1 MSEVRLV
8 VAILVPAIFTLILK
22 DFFDLFMTNRY
33 EGKVKQYTI
42 WMLYFLLDTA
52 ISMNFKFVGVISM
65 LYSFIILIIFCAV
78 LYREDIKYITLT
90 VLFIICIGAA
100 SELIVALGIRA
111 FLNSSQL
118 QQFSLFGSTCSKLII
133 LIIVRIVKLFRVSGI
148 KRLDYMNWLANVSMT
163 AGSLYIVYN
172 LYLLSLNETK
182 LLGSTMSSI
191 IILLL
196 NVICFKMFDKI
207 AADAEIKRK
216 NDIYKQSIDIYKREM
231 EEREEHNEK
240 LRRFRHDIKNH
251 LIAIEKLAL
260 SKEYVRLR
268 DYIHQL
274 TDEKGVLQVTTIS
287 GNALIDGLLA
297 DKFDVARKYEIAVE
311 YHIEIPTKLPFDCFM
326 LTVLPVISTVVVYN
340 IFLITSRIDR
350 LELIA
355 FSTVSSTLILALNLL
370 VYDIYIKLLE
380 QTEIRRENAIY
391 EKQISLFQEQIYVKE
406 TAMLND
412 KMVRDKFYHQLSFI
426 KELVYQREL
435 SQLNEFIDGIMQNK
449 KIEKDGPANSG
460 NVLLDYIVNNKC
472 EIAVK
477 QGIECTVK
485 IEVPYKFPFSDG
497 DIFIILGNAL
507 DNAIEGALKCV
518 SRRYI
523 HIKIIYRKENL
534 FIKISNSFDGKVKK
548 DRHGH
553 LISMKSDLTRYG
565 LGLALIEKSVNK
577 YNGLLNFD
585 IDEENFTLTVLLYS

>member
-163 AGSLYIVYN
+163 A
-172 LYLLSLNETK
+172 
-182 LLGSTMSSI
+182 
-191 IILLL
+191 
-196 NVICFKMFDKI
+196 
-207 AADAEIKRK
+207 
-216 NDIYKQSIDIYKREM
+216 
-231 EEREEHNEK
+231 
-240 LRRFRHDIKNH
+240 
-251 LIAIEKLAL
+251 
-260 SKEYVRLR
+260 
-268 DYIHQL
+268 
-274 TDEKGVLQVTTIS
+274 
-287 GNALIDGLLA
+287 
-297 DKFDVARKYEIAVE
+297 
-311 YHIEIPTKLPFDCFM
+311 
-326 LTVLPVISTVVVYN
+326 
-340 IFLITSRIDR
+340 
-350 LELIA
+350 
-355 FSTVSSTLILALNLL
+355 
-370 VYDIYIKLLE
+370 
-380 QTEIRRENAIY
+380 
-391 EKQISLFQEQIYVKE
+391 
-406 TAMLND
+406 
-412 KMVRDKFYHQLSFI
+412 
-426 KELVYQREL
+426 
-435 SQLNEFIDGIMQNK
+435 
-449 KIEKDGPANSG
+449 
-460 NVLLDYIVNNKC
+460 
-472 EIAVK
+472 
-477 QGIECTVK
+477 
-485 IEVPYKFPFSDG
+485 
-497 DIFIILGNAL
+497 

-565 LGLALIEKSVNK
+565 LGLALIEK
-577 YNGLLNFD
+577 
-585 IDEENFTLTVLLYS
+585 

>member
-231 EEREEHNEK
+231 E
-240 LRRFRHDIKNH
+240 
-251 LIAIEKLAL
+251 
-260 SKEYVRLR
+260 
-268 DYIHQL
+268 
-274 TDEKGVLQVTTIS
+274 
-287 GNALIDGLLA
+287 
-297 DKFDVARKYEIAVE
+297 
-311 YHIEIPTKLPFDCFM
+311 
-326 LTVLPVISTVVVYN
+326 
-340 IFLITSRIDR
+340 
-350 LELIA
+350 
-355 FSTVSSTLILALNLL
+355 
-370 VYDIYIKLLE
+370 
-380 QTEIRRENAIY
+380 
-391 EKQISLFQEQIYVKE
+391 
-406 TAMLND
+406 
-412 KMVRDKFYHQLSFI
+412 
-426 KELVYQREL
+426 
-435 SQLNEFIDGIMQNK
+435 
-449 KIEKDGPANSG
+449 
-460 NVLLDYIVNNKC
+460 
-472 EIAVK
+472 
-477 QGIECTVK
+477 
-485 IEVPYKFPFSDG
+485 
-497 DIFIILGNAL
+497 
-507 DNAIEGALKCV
+507 
-518 SRRYI
+518 
-523 HIKIIYRKENL
+523 
-534 FIKISNSFDGKVKK
+534 GK
-548 DRHGH
+548 R
-553 LISMKSDLTRYG
+553 
-565 LGLALIEKSVNK
+565 
-577 YNGLLNFD
+577 
-585 IDEENFTLTVLLYS
+585 

>member
-1 MSEVRLV
+1 MEKIADLLTKFMISESSSENLDYEVCKFGLLMAIE
-8 VAILVPAIFTLILK
+8 VAINTVIALCIS
-22 DFFDLFMTNRY
+22 
-33 EGKVKQYTI
+33 
-42 WMLYFLLDTA
+42 FLLG
-52 ISMNFKFVGVISM
+52 M
-65 LYSFIILIIFCAV
+65 
-78 LYREDIKYITLT
+78 
-90 VLFIICIGAA
+90 
-100 SELIVALGIRA
+100 
-111 FLNSSQL
+111 
-118 QQFSLFGSTCSKLII
+118 
-133 LIIVRIVKLFRVSGI
+133 FR
-148 KRLDYMNWLANVSMT
+148 Y
-163 AGSLYIVYN
+163 
-172 LYLLSLNETK
+172 
-182 LLGSTMSSI
+182 
-191 IILLL
+191 
-196 NVICFKMFDKI
+196 
-207 AADAEIKRK
+207 
-216 NDIYKQSIDIYKREM
+216 
-231 EEREEHNEK
+231 
-240 LRRFRHDIKNH
+240 
-251 LIAIEKLAL
+251 
-260 SKEYVRLR
+260 
-268 DYIHQL
+268 
-274 TDEKGVLQVTTIS
+274 
-287 GNALIDGLLA
+287 
-297 DKFDVARKYEIAVE
+297 
-311 YHIEIPTKLPFDCFM
+311 
-326 LTVLPVISTVVVYN
+326 
-340 IFLITSRIDR
+340 
-350 LELIA
+350 
-355 FSTVSSTLILALNLL
+355 
-370 VYDIYIKLLE
+370 
-380 QTEIRRENAIY
+380 AIY

>member
-163 AGSLYIVYN
+163 AGSLCD
-172 LYLLSLNETK
+172 
-182 LLGSTMSSI
+182 MP
-191 IILLL
+191 
-196 NVICFKMFDKI
+196 
-207 AADAEIKRK
+207 
-216 NDIYKQSIDIYKREM
+216 
-231 EEREEHNEK
+231 
-240 LRRFRHDIKNH
+240 
-251 LIAIEKLAL
+251 
-260 SKEYVRLR
+260 SKY
-268 DYIHQL
+268 
-274 TDEKGVLQVTTIS
+274 
-287 GNALIDGLLA
+287 
-297 DKFDVARKYEIAVE
+297 
-311 YHIEIPTKLPFDCFM
+311 CFM

>member
-1 MSEVRLV
+1 MVLLGAFLDKINVKSEENAMKNRVKELRDAKHLTQTGLALKV
-8 VAILVPAIFTLILK
+8 GSTQQTISKIEREIGVPKLDLALIMA
-22 DFFDLFMTNRY
+22 DFFNVTLEYLFCLSDKKHKL
-33 EGKVKQYTI
+33 EHQIEIDKTI
-42 WMLYFLLDTA
+42 EEFYDF
-52 ISMNFKFVGVISM
+52 FVD
-65 LYSFIILIIFCAV
+65 YQ
-78 LYREDIKYITLT
+78 D
-90 VLFIICIGAA
+90 
-100 SELIVALGIRA
+100 
-111 FLNSSQL
+111 LNSEN
-118 QQFSLFGSTCSKLII
+118 K
-133 LIIVRIVKLFRVSGI
+133 
-148 KRLDYMNWLANVSMT
+148 
-163 AGSLYIVYN
+163 
-172 LYLLSLNETK
+172 ET
-182 LLGSTMSSI
+182 
-191 IILLL
+191 
-196 NVICFKMFDKI
+196 
-207 AADAEIKRK
+207 
-216 NDIYKQSIDIYKREM
+216 
-231 EEREEHNEK
+231 
-240 LRRFRHDIKNH
+240 
-251 LIAIEKLAL
+251 
-260 SKEYVRLR
+260 
-268 DYIHQL
+268 
-274 TDEKGVLQVTTIS
+274 
-287 GNALIDGLLA
+287 
-297 DKFDVARKYEIAVE
+297 
-311 YHIEIPTKLPFDCFM
+311 
-326 LTVLPVISTVVVYN
+326 
-340 IFLITSRIDR
+340 
-350 LELIA
+350 
-355 FSTVSSTLILALNLL
+355 LNLIMRRL
-370 VYDIYIKLLE
+370 LEVLE

>member
-311 YHIEIPTKLPFDCFM
+311 YHIEIPTKLPFDDADLC
-326 LTVLPVISTVVVYN
+326 I
-340 IFLITSRIDR
+340 
-350 LELIA
+350 
-355 FSTVSSTLILALNLL
+355 
-370 VYDIYIKLLE
+370 
-380 QTEIRRENAIY
+380 
-391 EKQISLFQEQIYVKE
+391 
-406 TAMLND
+406 
-412 KMVRDKFYHQLSFI
+412 
-426 KELVYQREL
+426 
-435 SQLNEFIDGIMQNK
+435 
-449 KIEKDGPANSG
+449 
-460 NVLLDYIVNNKC
+460 IV
-472 EIAVK
+472 
-477 QGIECTVK
+477 
-485 IEVPYKFPFSDG
+485 
-497 DIFIILGNAL
+497 GNAL
-507 DNAIEGALKCV
+507 DNAI
-518 SRRYI
+518 
-523 HIKIIYRKENL
+523 
-534 FIKISNSFDGKVKK
+534 DGTK
-548 DRHGH
+548 D
-553 LISMKSDLTRYG
+553 
-565 LGLALIEKSVNK
+565 IE
-577 YNGLLNFD
+577 
-585 IDEENFTLTVLLYS
+585 

>member
-1 MSEVRLV
+1 MVLLGAFLDKINVKSEENAMKNRVKELRDAKHLTQTGLALKV
-8 VAILVPAIFTLILK
+8 GSTQQTISKIEREIGVPKLDLALIMA
-22 DFFDLFMTNRY
+22 DFF
-33 EGKVKQYTI
+33 
-42 WMLYFLLDTA
+42 
-52 ISMNFKFVGVISM
+52 
-65 LYSFIILIIFCAV
+65 
-78 LYREDIKYITLT
+78 
-90 VLFIICIGAA
+90 
-100 SELIVALGIRA
+100 
-111 FLNSSQL
+111 
-118 QQFSLFGSTCSKLII
+118 
-133 LIIVRIVKLFRVSGI
+133 
-148 KRLDYMNWLANVSMT
+148 NVT
-163 AGSLYIVYN
+163 
-172 LYLLSLNETK
+172 
-182 LLGSTMSSI
+182 
-191 IILLL
+191 
-196 NVICFKMFDKI
+196 
-207 AADAEIKRK
+207 
-216 NDIYKQSIDIYKREM
+216 
-231 EEREEHNEK
+231 
-240 LRRFRHDIKNH
+240 
-251 LIAIEKLAL
+251 
-260 SKEYVRLR
+260 
-268 DYIHQL
+268 
-274 TDEKGVLQVTTIS
+274 
-287 GNALIDGLLA
+287 
-297 DKFDVARKYEIAVE
+297 
-311 YHIEIPTKLPFDCFM
+311 
-326 LTVLPVISTVVVYN
+326 
-340 IFLITSRIDR
+340 
-350 LELIA
+350 
-355 FSTVSSTLILALNLL
+355 
-370 VYDIYIKLLE
+370 LLE